1 MMIWFFFV
9 VNKPIFIWFVECVC
23 NQWRETTKKKSDQ
36 TRESRI
42 WIFKLQK
49 KTCYFVVV
57 SFTHCCCLLLN
68 CFFIQ
73 YSGWFS
79 ALTVRFIPKQNNK
92 NCWFWWWWWF
102 VESDV
107 NFKFGNF
114 EKKIEFCVCCWID
127 HVNQP
132 LEKKKS
138 LIDEKSWFF
147 YRLKNQSINRSIDF
161 YRHFWY
167 EDHYN
172 CQQQQRRLE
181 KISFRTQNIRI
192 SFLVTATNIR
202 NYFDINESFCVY
214 ILFVWEWVN

>member
-9 VNKPIFIWFVECVC
+9 VNQLIFIWFVECVC

-147 YRLKNQSINRSIDF
+147 YRLKNQSINQSIDRF
-161 YRHFWY
+161 
-167 EDHYN
+167 
-172 CQQQQRRLE
+172 LP
-181 KISFRTQNIRI
+181 
-192 SFLVTATNIR
+192 SFLIWR
-202 NYFDINESFCVY
+202 S
-214 ILFVWEWVN
+214 L